1 VNGMAQMEQQQMGLG
16 DGDHHDKG
24 SHYLI
29 SNVISC
35 DDLFFFHTI
44 CPCIKYDSIASL
56 EENEEFTSMLF
67 QLLCL

>member
-1 VNGMAQMEQQQMGLG
+1 MAQMEQQQMGLG

-56 EENEEFTSMLF
+56 EKNE
-67 QLLCL
+67 